1 MDLLTLIQNVR
12 DLIAA
17 IRAGD
22 YFAAMLLAIEIIK
35 GIAGSLPAQNVGNL
49 RATAHAGIALDSLTV
64 VELTDKLQEACD
76 AEAGA
81 MHATATATATGPFV
95 DKILPLLIE
104 LLKRWLGL

>member
-17 IRAGD
+17 IRGGD

-35 GIAGSLPAQNVGNL
+35 GIAGTLPAPQLGML
-49 RATAHAGIALDSLTV
+49 RATAPGAVDPGTLTV

-81 MHATATATATGPFV
+81 MHATAAARGPFI
-95 DKILPLLIE
+95 DKILPLLMA
-104 LLKRWLGL
+104 LLKKWLGV